1 MISFFLIMVFNET
14 SKSLN
19 VMWRYKFNLLAQLSM
34 FVFLFIGI
42 SFLMGEGDIDPEV
55 MGPTMVGF
63 MVWFYAFGAISNISL
78 SLMSEAKIGT
88 LEQVYMSPS
97 PIELILFGRIF
108 ASFLTT
114 SISAMVLA
122 ACFYFLLG
130 VYLTLAWDSIL
141 VFIITIAGVFGFGF
155 MLGGLT
161 LAYKRVS
168 AFGNIIQNMLLFMNG
183 TLLPVDRFPEWMIWI
198 SKTLP
203 TTQGIVVLR
212 TIMIEDATLYSCL
225 MDGSLIELI
234 LHSSAYLFAGWVIFR
249 WGERFAMRKGTLGQY

>member
-1 MISFFLIMVFNET
+1 MISFFVVLIFNEM
-14 SKSLN
+14 SKSLI

-42 SFLMGEGDIDPEV
+42 SFLMGEGDIDPSL
-55 MGPTMVGF
+55 MAPTMVGF

-78 SLMSEAKIGT
+78 SLISEAKIGT
-88 LEQVYMSPS
+88 LEQVYMSPA
-97 PIELILFGRIF
+97 PIEVILFGRIL
-108 ASFLTT
+108 ATFLTT
-114 SISAMVLA
+114 TLSAMVLA
-122 ACFYFLLG
+122 ASFFFLLK
-130 VYLTLAWDSIL
+130 VYLPIAWDSLL

-161 LAYKRVS
+161 LAFKQVG
-168 AFGNIIQNMLLFMNG
+168 AFGNIIQNMLLFLNG
-183 TLLPVDRFPEWMIWI
+183 TLLPIEKFPTWMIWI

-212 TIMIEDATLYSCL
+212 RVMIEDVSLYTCL

-234 LHSSAYLFAGWVIFR
+234 LHSAVYLFGGWLVFR
-249 WGERFAMRKGTLGQY
+249 WGERFAKKNGTLGQY